1 MTVFATSDH
10 SAGFSPAV
18 RATVGASP
26 AGVQTAQG
34 GSSFAVALADQVAR
48 TAPAGSPPPAPI
60 PGSRL
65 ARPDKDGNLYAAP
78 RLQPGRHDE
87 GPNGSTQVASHGSA
101 DYSLGDLVDIINP
114 LQQLPIVGTVYRA
127 LSGDTI
133 KPEMRV
139 VGGALYGG
147 PIGLALAVADS
158 AVEEVTGRDTGG
170 NIVAIFAPER
180 APITRGSSSL
190 FAAKEPAAPGGD
202 AAPAGATAAMQPPVA
217 KTPQADTPAAKHAAA
232 PQPVLSFAGAG
243 QIRPG
248 AVAAPAGPLPLVPAA
263 AALPRA
269 TNAFTAQNA
278 LGPPRP
284 GVATP
289 ELSDEAFNALMKSV
303 GANSPDAAGAAAAS
317 ARLAKAEVTPTIPP
331 ASLPLPL
338 PLPEPSAPPPARK
351 AASEPAEATP
361 HNDGT
366 TIINGAKF
374 FPVSRKSIPA
384 PAPVPLNL
392 PPRNGYNQ
400 AFIQMQHGL
409 DKYAAMKG
417 QTTTRDESEAARTR
431 AGAVL
436 DARF

>member
-10 SAGFSPAV
+10 SAGLGPAV

-26 AGVQTAQG
+26 AGVQTVQG
-34 GSSFAVALADQVAR
+34 GPSFAVALADQVAR
-48 TAPAGSPPPAPI
+48 TVPAGSPPPAPA

-65 ARPDKDGNLYAAP
+65 ARPDRDGNLYAAP
-78 RLQPGRHDE
+78 RLLPGRHDE

-101 DYSLGDLVDIINP
+101 EYSLGDLVDIINP
-114 LQQLPIVGTVYRA
+114 LQQLPIVGPVYRA
-127 LSGDTI
+127 LTGDTI

-139 VGGALYGG
+139 AGGALYGG

-158 AVEEVTGRDTGG
+158 AVEEVSGRDTGG
-170 NIVAIFAPER
+170 NIVAMFAPDR

-190 FAAKEPAAPGGD
+190 FAAKSPEAPAAV
-202 AAPAGATAAMQPPVA
+202 TAALQPPVTGAPPA
-217 KTPQADTPAAKHAAA
+217 KTPAVEIPPIEIPAAKQA
-232 PQPVLSFAGAG
+232 QPVLAFAGAG

-248 AVAAPAGPLPLVPAA
+248 AIAAPAGPQPLMPAA

-269 TNAFTAQNA
+269 ANAFTAQNA

-284 GVATP
+284 GQATP
-289 ELSDEAFNALMKSV
+289 EMSGDAFNALMKSI
-303 GANSPDAAGAAAAS
+303 GANSADAAGVAAAQ
-317 ARLAKAEVTPTIPP
+317 P
-331 ASLPLPL
+331 ASLPLPT
-338 PLPEPSAPPPARK
+338 PSAPPPAQK
-351 AASEPAEATP
+351 PTGEPAEAAP

-366 TIINGAKF
+366 TMINGAKF
-374 FPVSRKSIPA
+374 FPVSRKSIPG

-400 AFIQMQHGL
+400 AFIQMQRGIE
-409 DKYAAMKG
+409 KYEALKA
-417 QTTTRDESEAARTR
+417 QTGTTRDESEAARAR

-436 DARF
+436 DSRF